1 MLTPHQKI
9 VESLKELGHTSG
21 WVVYGTEIEWIVE
34 PQVRPTQKQ
43 IDAKVLEI
51 ESILEAKAQETE
63 LARQAK
69 LDSAITKLKA
79 LGLTEAEAK
88 VVIGI
93 E

>member
-1 MLTPHQKI
+1 MPKKPVDITPEGSYAPVYLEEPTSAEIAERQA
-9 VESLKELGHTSG
+9 EFEAQQQAKE
-21 WVVYGTEIEWIVE
+21 
-34 PQVRPTQKQ
+34 
-43 IDAKVLEI
+43 
-51 ESILEAKAQETE
+51 EAEV
-63 LARQAK
+63 ARQSK